1 MDPVR
6 RAHIRRD
13 LRNAL
18 TDEALYANEQWWRE
32 FARNPEGC
40 PLERFRVF
48 GGVLANATPE
58 EVKDAFPEG
67 SSDVVAVDAA
77 TGLIR
82 PVRTPSADNH
92 IFRRTVFVQ
101 PIPFYAVDNDI
112 TTFFSKWG
120 KIEKLQRREWMDY
133 KDPRNPVLRKK
144 PSVFVV
150 YRTKEEADKC
160 VESKP
165 TFAAATGLG
174 RHFIPELH
182 VEIRKSVDPDE
193 NAAIPK
199 APAAIETPAASAA
212 ADTLHLSYTAKQNIV
227 AGFVVT
233 VSGIPRS
240 ASWRDIREQT
250 QQHVL
255 SFEKMGKWSR
265 FVTYTLHD
273 AANGRAFMFFKED
286 NDAERAVSKTAS
298 FTFKRSDSVC
308 TLRLTNR
315 EELAWLETLPAT
327 EMENKTAKKA
337 RGGAYVAE
345 R

>member
-1 MDPVR
+1 MDARGSGVVATGHSARTLYLSQITTNTTTTTTTLSPPLPPPHRIITENLVCKKKEKNKKAGGGAKKKEQKENKMDPVR

-32 FARNPEGC
+32 FARNPAGC

-82 PVRTPSADNH
+82 PVRTPSEDNH

-150 YRTKEEADKC
+150 YRTREEADKC
-160 VESKP
+160 VASTP

-174 RHFIPELH
+174 RHFIPALH

-212 ADTLHLSYTAKQNIV
+212 VDTLHLRFV
-227 AGFVVT
+227 FVFCWVFFCLVVT
-233 VSGIPRS
+233 ALIDFPPF
-240 ASWRDIREQT
+240 
-250 QQHVL
+250 L
-255 SFEKMGKWSR
+255 F
-265 FVTYTLHD
+265 
-273 AANGRAFMFFKED
+273 
-286 NDAERAVSKTAS
+286 
-298 FTFKRSDSVC
+298 
-308 TLRLTNR
+308 
-315 EELAWLETLPAT
+315 
-327 EMENKTAKKA
+327 
-337 RGGAYVAE
+337 
-345 R
+345 